1 LFSINI
7 KNGAKMK
14 KFRKSKKKKGSQKD
28 KDDISSLYYWGDK
41 NILISSSWDGRVR
54 LYDDS
59 TADQEGTKRYTMKKH
74 EDSVNFIDFKE
85 SNPDDPQ
92 DPPLCASCSDDGSVV
107 IYNYGSYR

>member
-1 LFSINI
+1 
-7 KNGAKMK
+7 MK

-59 TADQEGTKRYTMKKH
+59 TAD
-74 EDSVNFIDFKE
+74 
-85 SNPDDPQ
+85 
-92 DPPLCASCSDDGSVV
+92 
-107 IYNYGSYR
+107 